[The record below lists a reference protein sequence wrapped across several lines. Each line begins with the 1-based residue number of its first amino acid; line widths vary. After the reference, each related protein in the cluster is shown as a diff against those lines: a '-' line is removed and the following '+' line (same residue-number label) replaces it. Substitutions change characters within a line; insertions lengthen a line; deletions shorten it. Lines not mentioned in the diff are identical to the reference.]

1 MLRLFQNS
9 DLSQLNQIIHK
20 TIEYSYSGIY
30 PDRAVMFF
38 KKYHSE
44 NNILERA
51 RKGEVLVLEKD
62 GTILA
67 TGSIV
72 ENEISGVFVEP
83 KSQGFGFGSEIMFEL
98 EKRAITKRI
107 SEVTLSVSL
116 PSKKFYENLHYE
128 ILEELEID
136 VGDGQYL
143 KYWKGIKK
151 IIP

>member
-9 DLSQLNQIIHK
+9 DLSQLNQMIHK

-44 NNILERA
+44 NNILERN

-62 GTILA
+62 GTIVA

-83 KSQGFGFGSEIMFEL
+83 RSQGFGLGSVIMLEL
-98 EKRAITKRI
+98 EKRAKMKCI

-128 ILEELEID
+128 ILEDLEID

-151 IIP
+151 ITP